1 MDDRE
6 LRRINPQE
14 YPKKLRQT
22 IYYAKD
28 CLRLKKE
35 AEKEL
40 EHAKTY
46 RKKALEIIIKE
57 NEKIIEK
64 AKEIIIKRKLTKE
77 DDTQVNIGKKLISAV
92 VSGEIRRVEIKKEE
106 GN

>member
-1 MDDRE
+1 MDERD

-14 YPKKLRQT
+14 YPKNLRQT

-46 RKKALEIIIKE
+46 RKRALEITIKE
-57 NEKIIEK
+57 ADNVIRSAIETIESK
-64 AKEIIIKRKLTKE
+64 KLTKE
-77 DDTQVNIGKKLISAV
+77 KDNEVNIGKKIVSAI
-92 VSGEIRRVEIKKEE
+92 VSGEIRHVERKRGE
-106 GN
+106 N